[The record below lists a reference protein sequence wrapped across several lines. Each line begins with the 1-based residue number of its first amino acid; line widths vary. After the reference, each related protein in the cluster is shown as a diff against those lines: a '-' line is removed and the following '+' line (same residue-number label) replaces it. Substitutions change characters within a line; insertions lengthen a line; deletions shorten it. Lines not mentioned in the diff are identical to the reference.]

1 MDLLQAFSLGVL
13 QGITEFLPISSS
25 GHLVIGE
32 WFFGLKVADLKSFD
46 VALHIGSLLA
56 IFVYF
61 RKDVWGLLKA
71 FVRLFS
77 GKFDGEYAKLILFI
91 VIGTLPAV
99 FAGLLLE
106 ERIDAIFRNIYAI
119 GISMMVVGVIFII
132 GEWAHKK
139 MAKESTE
146 LTLKKVLIIGVA
158 QAIAL
163 IPGVSRSGSTIIAG
177 LFQGIRRESAARFS
191 FLLGMPAI
199 LGAGILTAIKS
210 SESAGVAI
218 DTGTMVF
225 GASISFIFSL
235 LSVWFLMK
243 FLKKHTLLV
252 FAIYL
257 IAVGS
262 FVLYQ
267 ATFEALPPV
276 DENFVLAP

>member
-1 MDLLQAFSLGVL
+1 MDLFQAFSLGVL

-32 WFFGLKVADLKSFD
+32 WFFNLGVADLKSFD

-61 RKDVWGLLKA
+61 RKDILELLRA
-71 FVRLFS
+71 FFRMFT

-91 VIGTLPAV
+91 VVGTLPAV
-99 FAGLLLE
+99 FAGLFLE
-106 ERIDAIFRNIYAI
+106 EKIDEIFRNIYAI
-119 GISMMVVGVIFII
+119 GISMIVVGVIFIF

-139 MAKESTE
+139 LHNSSTSM
-146 LTLKKVLIIGVA
+146 TVQKALIIGVA

-163 IPGVSRSGSTIIAG
+163 IPGISRSGSTIVAG
-177 LFQGIRRESAARFS
+177 LFQGIKRESAARFS

-210 SESAGVAI
+210 SEGAGVAI
-218 DTGTMVF
+218 DTGTMAF
-225 GASISFIFSL
+225 GAFISFIFSL

-257 IAVGS
+257 IVVGS

>member
-32 WFFGLKVADLKSFD
+32 WFFNLGVADLKSFD

-61 RKDVWGLLKA
+61 RKDILELLRA
-71 FVRLFS
+71 FFRMFT

-91 VIGTLPAV
+91 VVGTLPAV

-106 ERIDAIFRNIYAI
+106 EKIDEIFRNIYAI
-119 GISMMVVGVIFII
+119 GISMIVVGFIFII

-139 MAKESTE
+139 LPNSSTSM
-146 LTLKKVLIIGVA
+146 TVQKALIIGVA

-163 IPGVSRSGSTIIAG
+163 IPGVSRSGSTIVAG
-177 LFQGIRRESAARFS
+177 LFQGIKRESAARFS

-199 LGAGILTAIKS
+199 LGAGMLTAIKS
-210 SESAGVAI
+210 SGEMSLGF
-218 DTGTMVF
+218 DLMFF
-225 GASISFIFSL
+225 GAFISFIFSL

-257 IAVGS
+257 IVVGS
-262 FVLYQ
+262 FVLYE
-267 ATFEALPPV
+267 ATFELLPPV
-276 DENFVLAP
+276 DENFILAP

>member
-1 MDLLQAFSLGVL
+1 MDFLHAFVLGVL

-32 WFFGLKVADLKSFD
+32 WFFGLKVDSLKSFD

-71 FVRLFS
+71 FVRLFG

-91 VIGTLPAV
+91 IVGTLPAV

-106 ERIDAIFRNIYAI
+106 EQIDAVFRNINMI
-119 GISMMVVGVIFII
+119 GISMMVVGVIFVI

-139 MAKESTE
+139 MAKESTG
-146 LTLKKVLIIGVA
+146 LTLKKVLIIGIA
-158 QAIAL
+158 QAVAL
-163 IPGVSRSGSTIIAG
+163 IPGISRSGSTIVAG
-177 LFQGIRRESAARFS
+177 LFQGTARDSAARFS

-199 LGAGILTAIKS
+199 LGAGILTALKS
-210 SESAGVAI
+210 SG
-218 DTGTMVF
+218 GL
-225 GASISFIFSL
+225 SISFDLMFFGAFVSFVFSL

-257 IAVGS
+257 IVVGS
-262 FVLYQ
+262 FVL
-267 ATFEALPPV
+267 
-276 DENFVLAP
+276 

>member
-1 MDLLQAFSLGVL
+1 MDLFQAFVLGVL
-13 QGITEFLPISSS
+13 QGVTEFLPISSS

-32 WFFGLKVADLKSFD
+32 WVFGLKVDGLKSFD

-61 RKDVWGLLKA
+61 RNDVWGLLKA
-71 FVRLFS
+71 FARLFG

-99 FAGLLLE
+99 FAGLFLE
-106 ERIDAIFRNIYAI
+106 KQIDAVFRNINMI
-119 GISMMVVGVIFII
+119 GISMMVVGVIFVI
-132 GEWAHKK
+132 GEWVHKK
-139 MAKESTE
+139 VAKESDE
-146 LTLKKVLIIGVA
+146 LTLKKVLVIGIA
-158 QAIAL
+158 QAVAL
-163 IPGVSRSGSTIIAG
+163 IPGVSRSGSTIVAG
-177 LFQGIRRESAARFS
+177 LFQGTARESAARFS

-199 LGAGILTAIKS
+199 LGAGILTALKS
-210 SESAGVAI
+210 SG
-218 DTGTMVF
+218 
-225 GASISFIFSL
+225 GASISFDLMFFGAFVSFVFSL

-257 IAVGS
+257 IVVGS

-267 ATFEALPPV
+267 ATFDALPPV
-276 DENFVLAP
+276 DASFVPAP